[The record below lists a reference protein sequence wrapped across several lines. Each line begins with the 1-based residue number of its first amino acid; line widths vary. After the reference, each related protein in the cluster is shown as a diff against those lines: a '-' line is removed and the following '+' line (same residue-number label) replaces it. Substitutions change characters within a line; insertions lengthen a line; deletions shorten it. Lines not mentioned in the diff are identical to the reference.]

1 MEYSDNSFG
10 FNPIALL
17 KFGDDEELNMD
28 LTEILTPRA
37 KTSLARPKSLPPPDM
52 NDEDS
57 GLGMDFDEMLE
68 KTEFSV
74 HDETPC
80 LSRTP
85 NILRQSYSVRRS
97 LFEKSKR
104 LFDGDDDGSITKK
117 PRRSQKPTTSSS
129 RVLSKSLSFGD
140 HPAENAC
147 HDVISAVERL
157 VGEDNLTGN
166 GETTYSLPTIP
177 GKHSDLK
184 SITPETMSHVL
195 AGRYDDVISSYRIID
210 CRYPYE
216 YDGGHIKNAENLFT
230 HDQIKD
236 LLMSRTCTEGE
247 RHILIFHCE
256 FSSERGPKM
265 SRFLRSKDREL
276 NNDRYPF
283 LNFPEVYLLHDGY
296 KGFYEA
302 HKELCQPMSYK
313 PMLHENHTNDLR
325 HFRSKS
331 KSWCAGSKKRK
342 SQRKIL

>member
-1 MEYSDNSFG
+1 MENSQNSFG

-17 KFGDDEELNMD
+17 KFGDDDDESMD

-37 KTSLARPKSLPPPDM
+37 KTPRALFRTKSLPPPNL

-57 GLGMDFDEMLE
+57 GLGMEIDEE
-68 KTEFSV
+68 I
-74 HDETPC
+74 HDYLIQDEC
-80 LSRTP
+80 LPQTP
-85 NILRQSYSVRRS
+85 NVKQSYSVRRS

-117 PRRSQKPTTSSS
+117 PKYSQKPTTSSS

-140 HPAENAC
+140 RPIGNSC
-147 HDVISAVERL
+147 NDVISAVERL
-157 VGEDNLTGN
+157 VEEDNLTGN

-184 SITPETMSHVL
+184 SITPETMADVL

-216 YDGGHIKNAENLFT
+216 YEGGHIKEAENLFT
-230 HDQIKD
+230 RDDIHD
-236 LLMSRTCTEGE
+236 LLTSRTCSDDGK
-247 RHILIFHCE
+247 HILIFHCE

-276 NNDRYPF
+276 NKDRYPY
-283 LNFPEVYLLHDGY
+283 LDFPEVYLLHNGY
-296 KGFYEA
+296 KSFYQN
-302 HKELCQPMSYK
+302 HKDLCEPMSYK
-313 PMLHENHTNDLR
+313 PMLHENHADDLR

-331 KSWCAGSKKRK
+331 KSWCAGSKSRRT
-342 SQRKIL
+342 QRKIF